1 MDTINEIKQKIDIVD
16 LVGSYVSLKKAGRN
30 YKGICPF
37 HSENT
42 PSFMVSPELQIF
54 KCFGCGEAGDIFKFV
69 EKIEGIEF
77 SAALEQL
84 AVKAGIKLE
93 KKDYDP
99 ESARRKELYQINSLT
114 AKYYHYILTKHPQG
128 KPGLDYLTQKRKL
141 TPETID
147 FFQMGYA
154 PDTWDSLHNFLK
166 KQGIHENEM
175 LDAGVIS
182 EKSSGDGYID
192 KFRGRVVFP
201 FKGIDGNIVGFNG
214 RTILD
219 REPKYLNTAETAVFH
234 KGTFLF
240 NLVNARIDIKKHGA
254 VVVEGQMDVISAY
267 QDGIRNMVASSGT
280 ALAENQLKILQRYT
294 NDLTFC
300 FDADSAGVNAVYR
313 AVEIAEKLG
322 FNIKVALIPAPY
334 KDIDEVLKAEPEKA
348 KIAIRDAVDVYD
360 FYISSTLKANSKE
373 SALGKKIILEALV
386 PVFSKINNPV
396 IVDHYSKMLATELG
410 LSEDTVTTMFKGGT
424 LGNYVGPEDDQKI
437 PLLSRD
443 NPEGYFLAL
452 LFKADI
458 DIMREYAYKMDVE
471 DFLNPIVV
479 NIYEALVA
487 YLKEDRKS
495 FNIKQ

>member
-77 SAALEQL
+77 SATLEQL

-99 ESARRKELYQINSLT
+99 ESAKRKELYQINSLT

-128 KPGLDYLTQKRKL
+128 KIGLDYLTQKRKL
-141 TPETID
+141 TLETID

-166 KQGIHENEM
+166 KQSIHENEM

-201 FKGIDGNIVGFNG
+201 SNGIYGNYVGFNVI
-214 RTILD
+214 TILD
-219 REPKYLNTAETAVFH
+219 RVPKY
-234 KGTFLF
+234 
-240 NLVNARIDIKKHGA
+240 
-254 VVVEGQMDVISAY
+254 
-267 QDGIRNMVASSGT
+267 
-280 ALAENQLKILQRYT
+280 
-294 NDLTFC
+294 
-300 FDADSAGVNAVYR
+300 
-313 AVEIAEKLG
+313 
-322 FNIKVALIPAPY
+322 
-334 KDIDEVLKAEPEKA
+334 
-348 KIAIRDAVDVYD
+348 
-360 FYISSTLKANSKE
+360 
-373 SALGKKIILEALV
+373 
-386 PVFSKINNPV
+386 
-396 IVDHYSKMLATELG
+396 
-410 LSEDTVTTMFKGGT
+410 
-424 LGNYVGPEDDQKI
+424 
-437 PLLSRD
+437 
-443 NPEGYFLAL
+443 
-452 LFKADI
+452 
-458 DIMREYAYKMDVE
+458 
-471 DFLNPIVV
+471 
-479 NIYEALVA
+479 
-487 YLKEDRKS
+487 
-495 FNIKQ
+495 